1 MKISYDSRGKDPLF
15 TGSIYLF
22 LLAALVCLLGPF
34 IYVVSSSF
42 ATEHEILNR
51 GFFLFPKEWTI
62 EAYGYL
68 LSNDNFLTSFNNSVV
83 ITVCGTAINIVL
95 TSLMAYGL
103 SKTWLK
109 GRRVLN
115 FMVLFTMIFS
125 GGIIP
130 TYLVIRELGLINSY
144 WALYLNSAIAPFN
157 LIVMR
162 SFFQTIP
169 SELEEAARIDGCGE
183 WTLFFRVILPLSLAS
198 VTTFIMFYASFYW
211 NSYFQAILFISDSQ
225 KQPLQ
230 VFLRQIVLES
240 GNSLESVSNGYEYG
254 PPVQMAVV
262 VMASIPMLIMYPFFQ
277 KYFDKGMLVGSVK
290 G

>member
-1 MKISYDSRGKDPLF
+1 MKSGSAARSFSLFDAVIYFVIALILLMVLLPCLYVLLSSFSTKSEMLSRGF
-15 TGSIYLF
+15 YLI
-22 LLAALVCLLGPF
+22 PRDW
-34 IYVVSSSF
+34 
-42 ATEHEILNR
+42 TLNS
-51 GFFLFPKEWTI
+51 
-62 EAYGYL
+62 YGYL
-68 LSNDNFLTSFNNSVV
+68 FSNHNFTASYWNAIK
-83 ITVCGTAINIVL
+83 ITLGGTAISISV
-95 TSLMAYGL
+95 TTLMAYGL
-103 SKTWLK
+103 SRTWLR
-109 GRRVLN
+109 GRKAFNV
-115 FMVLFTMIFS
+115 MVLFTLLFS

-130 TYLVIRELGLINSY
+130 TYLLTSQLGLLNTY
-144 WALYLNSAIAPFN
+144 WALFLNNAILPFN

-162 SFFQTIP
+162 SFFQNTP
-169 SELEEAARIDGCGE
+169 KELEEAARIDGCGE
-183 WTLFFRVILPLSLAS
+183 WTLFFKVILPLSLAS